1 MSQFP
6 ERRNITQRQRI
17 SAQIRAALTPS
28 ILLTVD
34 ETQKLLRLQKEA
46 CQRIL
51 RRLVESGVLR
61 EIQRGVYTP
70 TALLS
75 GLPTP

>member
-1 MSQFP
+1 MGQFP
-6 ERRNITQRQRI
+6 ERRNITQRQRV

-34 ETQKLLRLQKEA
+34 ETQRLLQLHKDA

-51 RRLVESGVLR
+51 RRLVE
-61 EIQRGVYTP
+61 
-70 TALLS
+70 
-75 GLPTP
+75 

>member
-1 MSQFP
+1 MNRLR

-34 ETQKLLRLQKEA
+34 ETQRLLRLHKDA

-61 EIQRGVYTP
+61 EVQRGVYTP

-75 GLPTP
+75 GLPTL